1 MTEPTSGREQRQE
14 VRSRIVQQLPL
25 LFVLV
30 VLWMLLWGAVSW
42 LNLVTGVILAFL
54 VTRVFYLPPVEL
66 SGRFNPLWLAVF
78 LCQFFYELFVA
89 SFQVALLALRPRRV
103 SQNSIIEVQ
112 LRTRS
117 DLIMTVVAIAM
128 SLVPGSFVIESDRM
142 RSRLYFHALHTED
155 LKAVEGVRTK
165 ALQLERL
172 LVRSF
177 GSVDDIERTGQ

>member
-1 MTEPTSGREQRQE
+1 MTEPASGREQRQE
-14 VRSRIVQQLPL
+14 ARARILQQLPL

-42 LNLVTGVILAFL
+42 LNLVTGIILAVV

-66 SGRFNPLWLAVF
+66 SGRFNPFWLAAFIGQF
-78 LCQFFYELFVA
+78 LAELFVA
-89 SFQVALLALRPRRV
+89 SFQVAFLALRPRQIAR
-103 SQNSIIEVQ
+103 NSIVEVQ

-128 SLVPGSFVIESDRM
+128 SLMPGSLVIESDRM
-142 RSRLYFHALHTED
+142 RSRIYLHALNTED
-155 LKAVEGVRTK
+155 REGVEAVRRD

-177 GSVDDIERTGQ
+177 GSADDIERIGQ

>member
-1 MTEPTSGREQRQE
+1 MTEPASERKVRHE
-14 VRSRIVQQLPL
+14 VRASFVQQLPL

-42 LNLVTGVILAFL
+42 LNLVTGIILAVV

-66 SGRFNPLWLAVF
+66 SGRFNPFWMAVF
-78 LCQFFYELFVA
+78 IGQFLAELVVA
-89 SFQVALLALRPRRV
+89 SFQVAFLALRPRRI
-103 SQNSIIEVQ
+103 SKNSIVEVQ

-117 DLIMTVVAIAM
+117 DLIMTVTAITM
-128 SLVPGSFVIESDRM
+128 SLMPGSYVIESDRM
-142 RSRLYFHALHTED
+142 RSRIYLHALDTQRPED
-155 LKAVEGVRTK
+155 VEDVRKK

-177 GSVDDIERTGQ
+177 GSLDDIERTRG

>member
-1 MTEPTSGREQRQE
+1 MTEPANERELRQE
-14 VRSRIVQQLPL
+14 VRASVVQQLPL
-25 LFVLV
+25 LFALV

-42 LNLVTGVILAFL
+42 LNLVTGAILAIV

-66 SGRFNPLWLAVF
+66 SSRFNPFWLAVF
-78 LCQFFYELFVA
+78 FGQFFAELFVA
-89 SFQVALLALRPRRV
+89 SFQVAFLALRPRRITH
-103 SQNSIIEVQ
+103 NSIVEVQ

-128 SLVPGSFVIESDRM
+128 SLMPGSFVIESDRM
-142 RSRLYFHALHTED
+142 RSRIYLHALNTED
-155 LKAVEGVRTK
+155 RQSVEDVRKK

-177 GSVDDIERTGQ
+177 GSLDDIERNRK